1 MFDFPVAIARSNHLY
16 DGMYSQKEKSPVG
29 EEYKPLDIV
38 LPQSAQ
44 NGDDDKEDGHPD
56 PVDNVHNWRLTA
68 SPLTNGIKVK
78 IDLDVGVCVN

>member
-29 EEYKPLDIV
+29 EEYKPLNIV

-44 NGDDDKEDGHPD
+44 NGDDNKEDGHQD
-56 PVDNVHNWRLTA
+56 PVD
-68 SPLTNGIKVK
+68 
-78 IDLDVGVCVN
+78 DVGNRDLASCPLRCEM